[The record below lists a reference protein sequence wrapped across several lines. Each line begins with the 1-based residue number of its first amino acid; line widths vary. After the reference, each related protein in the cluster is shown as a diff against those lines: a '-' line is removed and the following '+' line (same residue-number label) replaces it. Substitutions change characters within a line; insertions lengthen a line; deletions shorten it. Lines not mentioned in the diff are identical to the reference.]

1 MSKIYFFRHAQ
12 ASLGRDNYDV
22 LSKKGEFQAYQLAKF
37 LVKNNYKFDKIY
49 VGTLKR
55 QIHTLE
61 IITDEYKKNNLIMPN
76 PIILEDLNE
85 HQATEAMK
93 SEIPRMIKTDRYIK
107 SLWKEIEF
115 NPKKKNT
122 NLMLGFKYFLN
133 LWVENKIMVDGIIP
147 WKDFRKN
154 VRNGLKIILK
164 STETNQNIGAFTSGG
179 TISSITAESL
189 NIKDDLKIANLNFS
203 IRNTSFTSFFYYKQN
218 FDLLSFNELP
228 HLKKDLITFV

>member
-61 IITDEYKKNNLIMPN
+61 IIIDEYKKNNLIMPN

-147 WKDFRKN
+147 WKDFREN

-164 STETNQNIGAFTSGG
+164 NTETNQNIGAFTSGG

>member
-1 MSKIYFFRHAQ
+1 
-12 ASLGRDNYDV
+12 
-22 LSKKGEFQAYQLAKF
+22 
-37 LVKNNYKFDKIY
+37 
-49 VGTLKR
+49 
-55 QIHTLE
+55 
-61 IITDEYKKNNLIMPN
+61 
-76 PIILEDLNE
+76 
-85 HQATEAMK
+85 
-93 SEIPRMIKTDRYIK
+93 
-107 SLWKEIEF
+107 
-115 NPKKKNT
+115 
-122 NLMLGFKYFLN
+122 
-133 LWVENKIMVDGIIP
+133 MVDGIIP